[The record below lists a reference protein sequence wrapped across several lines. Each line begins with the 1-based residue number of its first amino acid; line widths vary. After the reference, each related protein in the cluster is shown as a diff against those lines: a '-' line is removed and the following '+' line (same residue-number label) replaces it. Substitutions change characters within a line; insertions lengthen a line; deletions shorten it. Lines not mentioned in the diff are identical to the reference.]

1 MNMGV
6 IFLTTDINIKVN
18 DFLRGIV
25 LNGITK
31 ENIKKNFK
39 DINATNQFGGLLHAA
54 IYYKFSEDKALKFI
68 DTLLQCSIDVNLKG
82 ASTGYSF
89 IHLALYGYTK
99 KGKDYSY
106 STEFI
111 IKLITLAKK
120 YNFDVNIKDND
131 GDSLI
136 HTALASEIYTG
147 DTAVLIDTLG
157 DKYDL
162 QCKDNNGNNIYEAL
176 IKYKKEAEKD
186 KNKIWYDRLSKE
198 EKVIKSYIEK
208 NNEVAK
214 EEVQTPEENLVQ
226 EETNNQE
233 IQRIE
238 EVIADEDQLP
248 KTYLEADDT
257 LQTDEPKD
265 SKLNDKSQQENKRDN
280 EETFNYLKT
289 NIEAL
294 LPNITIEY
302 LLEDYMTVLNYK
314 NVLPTYLNKQNLN
327 IKEKSSIR
335 LLANKLDLLL
345 KELINNYLNIIIE
358 SQDIK
363 NVERLKKILIEFG
376 YEDELQLLNEI
387 ISESTKEQEITLND
401 INECKTLNDLNS
413 LKEKIKM
420 ITNEDIKSNL
430 LEELN
435 QKEILFIEQ
444 IESIKAKINLIN
456 DLKDMN
462 IIKEKKGQE
471 IDSFNELDSANIT
484 IDEMNI
490 LKTKLAHL
498 IEKTKSTFFKIIDSK
513 IDELLNLVSSGT
525 ESGLL
530 SDEEIWE
537 FIDSKLND
545 KKQGEKVRIHQNAN
559 E

>member
-1 MNMGV
+1 METEINTKV
-6 IFLTTDINIKVN
+6 INFLKEHKIDE
-18 DFLRGIV
+18 
-25 LNGITK
+25 ITS
-31 ENIKKNFK
+31 ENIKEYFNN
-39 DINATNQFGGLLHAA
+39 INKTNQYGGLLHAA
-54 IYYKFSEDKALKFI
+54 VQNKFPEDKTLKFI
-68 DTLLQCSIDVNLKG
+68 DTLLQCGVDVNLKG

-99 KGKDYSY
+99 NGEDYSY

-111 IKLITLAKK
+111 IKLISLARK

-136 HTALASEIYTG
+136 HTALACETYTG
-147 DTAVLIDTLG
+147 DTSVLIDTLG
-157 DKYDL
+157 DEYNL

-176 IKYKKEAEKD
+176 IAYKKEAEQD

-198 EKVIKSYIEK
+198 EKIIKSYVEK

-214 EEVQTPEENLVQ
+214 EDVQTSEENLVQ
-226 EETNNQE
+226 EETDNQD

-238 EVIADEDQLP
+238 EVIEDKDQLP
-248 KTYLEADDT
+248 KTSLEDDDNIQIEET
-257 LQTDEPKD
+257 ED
-265 SKLNDKSQQENKRDN
+265 SQLNDMSQQENKRDN
-280 EETFNYLKT
+280 EETFNHLKT

-314 NVLPTYLNKQNLN
+314 NMLPIYLNKQNLN

-345 KELINNYLNIIIE
+345 KEIINNYLNVIIE
-358 SQDIK
+358 SQDRK

-387 ISESTKEQEITLND
+387 ISESAKEQEITLND

-413 LKEKIKM
+413 LKEKIEM
-420 ITNEDIKSNL
+420 ITNEDIKLSL
-430 LEELN
+430 LDELN
-435 QKEILFIEQ
+435 KKEILFVEQ

-456 DLKDMN
+456 GLKDMN
-462 IIKEKKGQE
+462 IIIENKEQE
-471 IDSFNELDSANIT
+471 TDMFDGLNYPNIT
-484 IDEMNI
+484 IDE
-490 LKTKLAHL
+490 LTALETKLIEL
-498 IEKTKSTFFKIIDSK
+498 IEKNKSAIFKTIDSK
-513 IDELLNLVSSGT
+513 IAELLTIASSGAN
-525 ESGLL
+525 SGLL
-530 SDEEIWE
+530 SDEEIWS
-537 FIDSKLND
+537 FIDSKLNE
-545 KKQGEKVRIHQNAN
+545 KKQGEKVRTY
-559 E
+559 

>member
-1 MNMGV
+1 MIILETEINTKV
-6 IFLTTDINIKVN
+6 INFLKEHKLDE
-18 DFLRGIV
+18 
-25 LNGITK
+25 ITS
-31 ENIKKNFK
+31 ENIKEYFNN
-39 DINATNQFGGLLHAA
+39 INKTNQYGGLLHAA
-54 IYYKFSEDKALKFI
+54 VQNKFPEDKTLKFI
-68 DTLLQCSIDVNLKG
+68 DTLLQSGVDVNLKG
-82 ASTGYSF
+82 ESTGYSF
-89 IHLALYGYTK
+89 IHLALYGYTENEE
-99 KGKDYSY
+99 DYSY

-136 HTALASEIYTG
+136 HTALASETYTG
-147 DTAVLIDTLG
+147 DTSVLIDALG
-157 DKYDL
+157 DEYDL

-176 IKYKKEAEKD
+176 IEYKKEAEKD

-198 EKVIKSYIEK
+198 EKIIKSYIEK
-208 NNEVAK
+208 NEVAK
-214 EEVQTPEENLVQ
+214 EEKQIPEENLVQ

-233 IQRIE
+233 IQKIE
-238 EVIADEDQLP
+238 EVIADEEQLP
-248 KTYLEADDT
+248 KTSLEADNKIQIEET
-257 LQTDEPKD
+257 ED
-265 SKLNDKSQQENKRDN
+265 SRLNDTSHQENKRDN

-314 NVLPTYLNKQNLN
+314 NMLSTYFNKQNLN

-358 SQDIK
+358 SQDRK
-363 NVERLKKILIEFG
+363 NVEKLKKILIEFG

-387 ISESTKEQEITLND
+387 ISDSAKEQEITLND
-401 INECKTLNDLNS
+401 INECKTLNGLNY
-413 LKEKIKM
+413 LKEKIEI
-420 ITNEDIKSNL
+420 ITNEDIKLNL

-435 QKEILFIEQ
+435 KKEILFVEL

-456 DLKDMN
+456 GLKDMN
-462 IIKEKKGQE
+462 IIKDSKEQE
-471 IDSFNELDSANIT
+471 INSFDELDYSNIT

-498 IEKTKSTFFKIIDSK
+498 IEKTKSAFFKTIDSK
-513 IDELLNLVSSGT
+513 IDELLNLVLSGT

-530 SDEEIWE
+530 SDEETWE

>member
-1 MNMGV
+1 METEINTKV
-6 IFLTTDINIKVN
+6 INFLKEHKLDE
-18 DFLRGIV
+18 
-25 LNGITK
+25 ITS
-31 ENIKKNFK
+31 ENIKEYFNN
-39 DINATNQFGGLLHAA
+39 INKTNQYGGLLHAA
-54 IYYKFSEDKALKFI
+54 VQNKFPEDKTLKFI
-68 DTLLQCSIDVNLKG
+68 DTLLQCGVDVNLKG

-99 KGKDYSY
+99 NGEDYSY

-111 IKLITLAKK
+111 INLITLARK

-147 DTAVLIDTLG
+147 D
-157 DKYDL
+157 
-162 QCKDNNGNNIYEAL
+162 L

-214 EEVQTPEENLVQ
+214 EDVQTSEENLVQ
-226 EETNNQE
+226 EETDNQD

-238 EVIADEDQLP
+238 EVIEDKDQLT
-248 KTYLEADDT
+248 KTSLEADDNIQIEET
-257 LQTDEPKD
+257 ED
-265 SKLNDKSQQENKRDN
+265 SRLNDASHQENKRDN

-314 NVLPTYLNKQNLN
+314 NMLSTYLNKQNLN

-358 SQDIK
+358 SQDRK

-387 ISESTKEQEITLND
+387 ISESAKEQEITLND

-413 LKEKIKM
+413 LKEKIEM

-435 QKEILFIEQ
+435 KKEILFVEL

-456 DLKDMN
+456 GLKDMN
-462 IIKEKKGQE
+462 IIKDSKEQE
-471 IDSFNELDSANIT
+471 INSFDELDYSNIT

-498 IEKTKSTFFKIIDSK
+498 IEKTKSAFFKTIDSK
-513 IDELLNLVSSGT
+513 IDELLNLVLSGT

-530 SDEEIWE
+530 SDEETWE

>member
-1 MNMGV
+1 METEINTKV
-6 IFLTTDINIKVN
+6 INFLKEHKLDE
-18 DFLRGIV
+18 
-25 LNGITK
+25 ITS
-31 ENIKKNFK
+31 ENIKEYFNN
-39 DINATNQFGGLLHAA
+39 INKTNQYGGLLHAA
-54 IYYKFSEDKALKFI
+54 VQNKFPEDKTLKFI
-68 DTLLQCSIDVNLKG
+68 DTLLQSGVDVNLKG
-82 ASTGYSF
+82 ESTGYSF
-89 IHLALYGYTK
+89 IHLALYGYTENEE
-99 KGKDYSY
+99 DYSY

-136 HTALASEIYTG
+136 HTALASETYTG
-147 DTAVLIDTLG
+147 DTSVLIDALG
-157 DKYDL
+157 DEYDL

-176 IKYKKEAEKD
+176 IEYKKEAEKD

-198 EKVIKSYIEK
+198 EKIIKSYIEK
-208 NNEVAK
+208 NEVAK
-214 EEVQTPEENLVQ
+214 EEKQIPEENLVQ

-233 IQRIE
+233 IQKIE
-238 EVIADEDQLP
+238 EVIADEEQLP
-248 KTYLEADDT
+248 KTSLEADNKIQIEET
-257 LQTDEPKD
+257 ED
-265 SKLNDKSQQENKRDN
+265 SRLNDTSHQENKRDN

-314 NVLPTYLNKQNLN
+314 NMLSTYFNKQNLN

-335 LLANKLDLLL
+335 SLANKLDLLL

-358 SQDIK
+358 SQDRK
-363 NVERLKKILIEFG
+363 NVEKLKKILIEFG

-387 ISESTKEQEITLND
+387 ISDSAKEQEITLND
-401 INECKTLNDLNS
+401 INECKTLNGLNY
-413 LKEKIKM
+413 LKEKIEI
-420 ITNEDIKSNL
+420 ITNEDIKLNL

-435 QKEILFIEQ
+435 KKEILFVEL

-456 DLKDMN
+456 GLKDMN
-462 IIKEKKGQE
+462 IIKDSKEQE
-471 IDSFNELDSANIT
+471 INSFDELDYSNIT

-498 IEKTKSTFFKIIDSK
+498 IEKTKSAFFKTIDSK
-513 IDELLNLVSSGT
+513 IDELLNLVLSGT

-530 SDEEIWE
+530 SDEETWE

>member
-1 MNMGV
+1 METEINTKV
-6 IFLTTDINIKVN
+6 INFLKEHKIDE
-18 DFLRGIV
+18 
-25 LNGITK
+25 ITS
-31 ENIKKNFK
+31 ENIKEYFNN
-39 DINATNQFGGLLHAA
+39 INKTNQYGGLLHAA
-54 IYYKFSEDKALKFI
+54 VQNKFPEDKTLKFI
-68 DTLLQCSIDVNLKG
+68 DTLLQCGVDVNLKG

-99 KGKDYSY
+99 NGEDYSY

-111 IKLITLAKK
+111 IKLISLARK

-136 HTALASEIYTG
+136 HTALASETYTG
-147 DTAVLIDTLG
+147 DTSVLIDTLG
-157 DKYDL
+157 DEYNL

-176 IKYKKEAEKD
+176 IAYKKEAEQD

-198 EKVIKSYIEK
+198 EKIIKSYVEK

-214 EEVQTPEENLVQ
+214 EDVQTSEENLVQ
-226 EETNNQE
+226 EETDNQD

-238 EVIADEDQLP
+238 EVIEDKDQLP
-248 KTYLEADDT
+248 KTSLEADDNIQIEET
-257 LQTDEPKD
+257 ED
-265 SKLNDKSQQENKRDN
+265 SQLNDMSQQENKRDN
-280 EETFNYLKT
+280 EETFNHLKT

-314 NVLPTYLNKQNLN
+314 NMLPIYLNKQNLN

-345 KELINNYLNIIIE
+345 KEIINNYLNVIIE
-358 SQDIK
+358 SQDRK

-387 ISESTKEQEITLND
+387 ISESAKEQEITLND

-413 LKEKIKM
+413 LKEKIEM
-420 ITNEDIKSNL
+420 ITNEDIKLSL
-430 LEELN
+430 LDELN
-435 QKEILFIEQ
+435 KKEILFVEQ

-456 DLKDMN
+456 GLKDMN
-462 IIKEKKGQE
+462 IIIENKEQE
-471 IDSFNELDSANIT
+471 TDMFDGLNYPNIT
-484 IDEMNI
+484 IDE
-490 LKTKLAHL
+490 LTALETKLIEL
-498 IEKTKSTFFKIIDSK
+498 IEKNKSAIFKTIDSK
-513 IDELLNLVSSGT
+513 IAELLTIASSGAN
-525 ESGLL
+525 SGLL
-530 SDEEIWE
+530 SDEEIWS
-537 FIDSKLND
+537 FIDSKLNE
-545 KKQGEKVRIHQNAN
+545 KKQGEKVRTY
-559 E
+559 

>member
-1 MNMGV
+1 MD
-6 IFLTTDINIKVN
+6 TDINIEVN
-18 DFLRGIV
+18 KFLKEV
-25 LNGITK
+25 QLNLITE
-31 ENIKKNFK
+31 ENIKKYFK
-39 DINATNQFGGLLHAA
+39 DINVTNEYGGLLHAA
-54 IYYKFSEDKALKFI
+54 VQNKFPEDKTLKFI
-68 DTLLQCSIDVNLKG
+68 YTLLQCGVDVNLKG
-82 ASTGYSF
+82 RSTGYSF
-89 IHLALYGYTK
+89 IHLALYGYTEN
-99 KGKDYSY
+99 GKDYSY

-111 IKLITLAKK
+111 IKLISLAKK

-136 HTALASEIYTG
+136 HTALASEVYTG
-147 DTAVLIDTLG
+147 DTTVLIDTLG
-157 DKYDL
+157 DEYDL

-176 IKYKKEAEKD
+176 IEYKKEAEQD
-186 KNKIWYDRLSKE
+186 KNKAWYDRLSKE
-198 EKVIKSYIEK
+198 EKIIKSYIEK

-214 EEVQTPEENLVQ
+214 EEKQIPEENLVQ

-238 EVIADEDQLP
+238 EVIAEEDQLP
-248 KTYLEADDT
+248 KTYLEADDA
-257 LQTDEPKD
+257 LQTEEPKD

-289 NIEAL
+289 NIEVL

-358 SQDIK
+358 SQNIK
-363 NVERLKKILIEFG
+363 NVERLRKILIEFG

-387 ISESTKEQEITLND
+387 ISEIAKEPRIVVND

-413 LKEKIKM
+413 LKEKIEL
-420 ITNEDIKSNL
+420 IANENIKIKL

-435 QKEILFIEQ
+435 KKEILFIEK
-444 IESIKAKINLIN
+444 IETIKEKISLIN
-456 DLKDMN
+456 NIKGMN
-462 IIKEKKGQE
+462 IIKENEEE
-471 IDSFNELDSANIT
+471 IEIFDEFDYANIT
-484 IDEMNI
+484 IDEINI
-490 LKTKLAHL
+490 LIIKLDEL
-498 IEKTKSTFFKIIDSK
+498 IEKNKSAFLETINTKIA
-513 IDELLNLVSSGT
+513 ELLTLASDGIN
-525 ESGLL
+525 SGLL
-530 SDEEIWE
+530 SDKEIWN
-537 FIDSKLND
+537 FIDSKLNN
-545 KKQGEKVRIHQNAN
+545 KKQTKKVKASKNGRK
-559 E
+559 

>member
-6 IFLTTDINIKVN
+6 IILKTDINIKVIN
-18 DFLRGIV
+18 FFKKYKLDD
-25 LNGITK
+25 ITS
-31 ENIKKNFK
+31 ENIKDYFN
-39 DINATNQFGGLLHAA
+39 DINETNQYGGLLHAA
-54 IYYKFSEDKALKFI
+54 VQNKFPEDKTLKFI
-68 DTLLQCSIDVNLKG
+68 DTLLQCGVDVNLKG

-99 KGKDYSY
+99 NGEDYSY

-111 IKLITLAKK
+111 VKLISLAKK

-131 GDSLI
+131 GDSII

-147 DTAVLIDTLG
+147 DTAVLIDALG
-157 DKYDL
+157 DEYDL
-162 QCKDNNGNNIYEAL
+162 RCKDNNENNIYESL
-176 IKYKKEAEKD
+176 IAYKIEAEQD

-198 EKVIKSYIEK
+198 EKIIKSYIEK

-226 EETNNQE
+226 
-233 IQRIE
+233 
-238 EVIADEDQLP
+238 
-248 KTYLEADDT
+248 
-257 LQTDEPKD
+257 
-265 SKLNDKSQQENKRDN
+265 

-314 NVLPTYLNKQNLN
+314 NMLTTYLNKQNLN
-327 IKEKSSIR
+327 IKEKSSTR

-345 KELINNYLNIIIE
+345 KEIINNYLNIIIE
-358 SQDIK
+358 SQDRK

-376 YEDELQLLNEI
+376 YEDELQLLDEI
-387 ISESTKEQEITLND
+387 ISESAKEQEITLND

-413 LKEKIKM
+413 LKEKIEM
-420 ITNEDIKSNL
+420 ITKEDIKLNL

-435 QKEILFIEQ
+435 KKEILFVEQ
-444 IESIKAKINLIN
+444 IESIKDKINLIN
-456 DLKDMN
+456 SLKNMS
-462 IIKEKKGQE
+462 IIKDSKEQE
-471 IDSFNELDSANIT
+471 TDIFDELDYPNIT
-484 IDEMNI
+484 INELTN
-490 LKTKLAHL
+490 LKAKLSEL

>member
-1 MNMGV
+1 ME
-6 IFLTTDINIKVN
+6 TDINIKVN
-18 DFLRGIV
+18 NFFKKNG
-25 LNGITK
+25 LNVITK
-31 ENIKKNFK
+31 ENIKKYFK
-39 DINATNQFGGLLHAA
+39 NINATNRYGGLLHAA
-54 IYYKFSEDKALKFI
+54 VQNKFPEDKTLKFI
-68 DTLLQCSIDVNLKG
+68 DTLLQCGVDVNLKG

-99 KGKDYSY
+99 NGEDYSY

-111 IKLITLAKK
+111 INLITLARK

-136 HTALASEIYTG
+136 HTALASETYTG
-147 DTAVLIDTLG
+147 DTSVLIDTLG
-157 DKYDL
+157 DEYNL

-176 IKYKKEAEKD
+176 IAYKKEAEQD

-198 EKVIKSYIEK
+198 EKIIKSYVEK

-214 EEVQTPEENLVQ
+214 EDVQTSEENLVQ
-226 EETNNQE
+226 EETDNQD

-238 EVIADEDQLP
+238 EVIEDKDQLT
-248 KTYLEADDT
+248 KTSLEADDNIQIEET
-257 LQTDEPKD
+257 ED
-265 SKLNDKSQQENKRDN
+265 SRLNDASHQENKRDN

-314 NVLPTYLNKQNLN
+314 NMLSTYLNKQNLN

-345 KELINNYLNIIIE
+345 KEIINNYLNVIIE
-358 SQDIK
+358 SQDRK

-387 ISESTKEQEITLND
+387 ISESAKEQEITLND

-413 LKEKIKM
+413 LKEKIEM
-420 ITNEDIKSNL
+420 ITNEDIKLSL
-430 LEELN
+430 LDELN
-435 QKEILFIEQ
+435 KKEILFVEQ

-456 DLKDMN
+456 GLKDMN
-462 IIKEKKGQE
+462 IIIENKEQE
-471 IDSFNELDSANIT
+471 TDMFDGLNYPNIT
-484 IDEMNI
+484 IDE
-490 LKTKLAHL
+490 LTALETKLIEL
-498 IEKTKSTFFKIIDSK
+498 IEKNKSAIFKTIDSK
-513 IDELLNLVSSGT
+513 IAELLTIASSGAN
-525 ESGLL
+525 SGLL
-530 SDEEIWE
+530 SDEEIWS
-537 FIDSKLND
+537 FIDSKLNE
-545 KKQGEKVRIHQNAN
+545 KKQGEKVRTY
-559 E
+559 

>member
-6 IFLTTDINIKVN
+6 IFLRTDINIKVN
-18 DFLRGIV
+18 DFLRKNV

-31 ENIKKNFK
+31 ESIKKNFK

-68 DTLLQCSIDVNLKG
+68 DILLQCGIDVNLKG

-89 IHLALYGYTK
+89 IHLALYGYTENEE
-99 KGKDYSY
+99 DYSY

-198 EKVIKSYIEK
+198 EKIIKSYVEK

-226 EETNNQE
+226 EETDNQD

-238 EVIADEDQLP
+238 EVIEDKDQLP
-248 KTYLEADDT
+248 KTSLEADDNIQIEET
-257 LQTDEPKD
+257 ED
-265 SKLNDKSQQENKRDN
+265 SRLNDTSHQENKRDN

-314 NVLPTYLNKQNLN
+314 NMLPIYLNKQNLN

-345 KELINNYLNIIIE
+345 KEIINNYLNVIIE
-358 SQDIK
+358 SQDRK

-387 ISESTKEQEITLND
+387 ISESAKEQEITLND

-413 LKEKIKM
+413 LKEKIEM
-420 ITNEDIKSNL
+420 ITNEDIKLSL
-430 LEELN
+430 LDELN
-435 QKEILFIEQ
+435 KKEILFVEQ

-456 DLKDMN
+456 GLKDMN
-462 IIKEKKGQE
+462 IIIENKEQE
-471 IDSFNELDSANIT
+471 TDMFDGLNYPNIT
-484 IDEMNI
+484 IDE
-490 LKTKLAHL
+490 LTALETKLIEL
-498 IEKTKSTFFKIIDSK
+498 IEKNKSAIFKTIDSK
-513 IDELLNLVSSGT
+513 IAELLTIASSGAN
-525 ESGLL
+525 SGLL
-530 SDEEIWE
+530 SDEEIWS

-545 KKQGEKVRIHQNAN
+545 KKQGEKVRTY
-559 E
+559 

>member
-1 MNMGV
+1 M
-6 IFLTTDINIKVN
+6 
-18 DFLRGIV
+18 
-25 LNGITK
+25 
-31 ENIKKNFK
+31 
-39 DINATNQFGGLLHAA
+39 
-54 IYYKFSEDKALKFI
+54 
-68 DTLLQCSIDVNLKG
+68 LQCGIDVNLKG
-82 ASTGYSF
+82 ESTGYSF
-89 IHLALYGYTK
+89 IHLALYGYTENEE
-99 KGKDYSY
+99 DYSY

-136 HTALASEIYTG
+136 HTALASETYTG

-176 IKYKKEAEKD
+176 IAYKKEAEQD

-214 EEVQTPEENLVQ
+214 EDVQTSEENLVQ
-226 EETNNQE
+226 EETDNQD

-238 EVIADEDQLP
+238 EVIEDKDQLT
-248 KTYLEADDT
+248 KTSLETDDNIQIEET
-257 LQTDEPKD
+257 ED
-265 SKLNDKSQQENKRDN
+265 SQLNDMSQQENKRDN
-280 EETFNYLKT
+280 EETFNHLKT

-314 NVLPTYLNKQNLN
+314 NMLSTYLNEQNLN

-345 KELINNYLNIIIE
+345 KEIINNYLNVIIE
-358 SQDIK
+358 SQDRK

-387 ISESTKEQEITLND
+387 ISDSAKEQEITLND

-413 LKEKIKM
+413 LKEEIEM
-420 ITNEDIKSNL
+420 ITNEDIKLNL
-430 LEELN
+430 LDELN
-435 QKEILFIEQ
+435 KKEILFVEQ

-456 DLKDMN
+456 GLKNMN
-462 IIKEKKGQE
+462 IIIENKERE
-471 IDSFNELDSANIT
+471 IDSFDELDYANIT
-484 IDEMNI
+484 IDDINI
-490 LKTKLAHL
+490 LIIKLDEL
-498 IEKTKSTFFKIIDSK
+498 IEKNKSAFLETINTKIA
-513 IDELLNLVSSGT
+513 ELLKIASSGT

-530 SDEEIWE
+530 TDEEIWK
-537 FIDSKLND
+537 FIDSKLNN
-545 KKQGEKVRIHQNAN
+545 KKQTKKVRTHKNGRK
-559 E
+559 

>member
-1 MNMGV
+1 ME
-6 IFLTTDINIKVN
+6 TDINIKVN
-18 DFLRGIV
+18 NFLKKNG
-25 LNGITK
+25 LNVITK
-31 ENIKKNFK
+31 ENIKKYFK
-39 DINATNQFGGLLHAA
+39 NINATNRYGGLLHAA
-54 IYYKFSEDKALKFI
+54 VQNKFPEDKTLKFI
-68 DTLLQCSIDVNLKG
+68 DTLLQCGVDVNLKG

-99 KGKDYSY
+99 NGEDYSY

-111 IKLITLAKK
+111 INLITLARK

-136 HTALASEIYTG
+136 HTALASETYTG
-147 DTAVLIDTLG
+147 DTSVLIDTLG
-157 DKYDL
+157 DEYNL

-176 IKYKKEAEKD
+176 IAYKKEAEQD

-198 EKVIKSYIEK
+198 EKIIKSYVEK

-214 EEVQTPEENLVQ
+214 EDVQTSEENLVQ
-226 EETNNQE
+226 EETDNQD

-238 EVIADEDQLP
+238 EVIDDKDQLT
-248 KTYLEADDT
+248 KTSLEADDNIQIEET
-257 LQTDEPKD
+257 ED
-265 SKLNDKSQQENKRDN
+265 SRLNDASHQENKRDN

-294 LPNITIEY
+294 LPNITIES

-314 NVLPTYLNKQNLN
+314 NMLSTYLNKQNLN

-345 KELINNYLNIIIE
+345 KEIINNYLNVIIE
-358 SQDIK
+358 SQDRK

-387 ISESTKEQEITLND
+387 ISESEKEQEITLND

-413 LKEKIKM
+413 LKEKIEM
-420 ITNEDIKSNL
+420 ITNEDIKLSL
-430 LEELN
+430 LDELN
-435 QKEILFIEQ
+435 KKEILFVEQ

-456 DLKDMN
+456 GLKDMN
-462 IIKEKKGQE
+462 IIIENKEQE
-471 IDSFNELDSANIT
+471 TDMFDGLNYPNIT
-484 IDEMNI
+484 IDE
-490 LKTKLAHL
+490 LTALETKLIEL
-498 IEKTKSTFFKIIDSK
+498 IEKNKSAIFKTIDSK
-513 IDELLNLVSSGT
+513 IAELLTIASSGAN
-525 ESGLL
+525 SGLL
-530 SDEEIWE
+530 SDEEIWS
-537 FIDSKLND
+537 FIDSKLNE
-545 KKQGEKVRIHQNAN
+545 KKQGEKVRTY
-559 E
+559 

>member
-1 MNMGV
+1 ME
-6 IFLTTDINIKVN
+6 TDINIKVN
-18 DFLRGIV
+18 NFLKKIE
-25 LNGITK
+25 LNVITK
-31 ENIKKNFK
+31 ENIKKYFK
-39 DINATNQFGGLLHAA
+39 NINATNRYGGLLHAA
-54 IYYKFSEDKALKFI
+54 VQNKFPEDKTLKFI
-68 DTLLQCSIDVNLKG
+68 DTLLQCGVDVNLKG

-99 KGKDYSY
+99 NGEDYSY

-111 IKLITLAKK
+111 INLITLAKK

-136 HTALASEIYTG
+136 HTALASETYTG

-176 IKYKKEAEKD
+176 IAYKKEAEQD

-248 KTYLEADDT
+248 KTYLEADDNIQIEET
-257 LQTDEPKD
+257 ED
-265 SKLNDKSQQENKRDN
+265 SRLNDASHQENKRDN

-314 NVLPTYLNKQNLN
+314 NMLPIYLNKQNLN

-345 KELINNYLNIIIE
+345 KEIINNYLNVIIE
-358 SQDIK
+358 SQDRK

-387 ISESTKEQEITLND
+387 ISESAKEQEITLND

-413 LKEKIKM
+413 LKEKIEM
-420 ITNEDIKSNL
+420 ITNEDIKLSL
-430 LEELN
+430 LDELN
-435 QKEILFIEQ
+435 KKEILFVEQ

-456 DLKDMN
+456 GLKDMN
-462 IIKEKKGQE
+462 IIIENKEQE
-471 IDSFNELDSANIT
+471 TDMFDGLNYPNIT
-484 IDEMNI
+484 IDE
-490 LKTKLAHL
+490 LTALETKLIEL
-498 IEKTKSTFFKIIDSK
+498 IEKNKSAIFKTIDSK
-513 IDELLNLVSSGT
+513 IAELLTIASSGAN
-525 ESGLL
+525 SGLL
-530 SDEEIWE
+530 SDEEIWS
-537 FIDSKLND
+537 FIDSKLNE
-545 KKQGEKVRIHQNAN
+545 KKQGEKVRTY
-559 E
+559 

>member
-6 IFLTTDINIKVN
+6 IFLRTDINIKVN
-18 DFLRGIV
+18 DFLRKNV

-31 ENIKKNFK
+31 ESIKKNFK

-68 DTLLQCSIDVNLKG
+68 DILLQCGIDVNLKG
-82 ASTGYSF
+82 ESTGYSF
-89 IHLALYGYTK
+89 IHLALYGYTENEE
-99 KGKDYSY
+99 DYSY

-136 HTALASEIYTG
+136 HTALASETYTG

-176 IKYKKEAEKD
+176 IAYKKEAEQD

-248 KTYLEADDT
+248 KTYLEADDNIQIEET
-257 LQTDEPKD
+257 ED
-265 SKLNDKSQQENKRDN
+265 SRLNDASHQENKRDN

-314 NVLPTYLNKQNLN
+314 NMLPIYLNKQNLN

-345 KELINNYLNIIIE
+345 KEIINNYLNVIIE
-358 SQDIK
+358 SQDRK

-387 ISESTKEQEITLND
+387 ISESAKEQEITLND

-413 LKEKIKM
+413 LKEKIEM
-420 ITNEDIKSNL
+420 ITNEDIKLSL
-430 LEELN
+430 LDELN
-435 QKEILFIEQ
+435 KKEILFVEQ

-456 DLKDMN
+456 GLKDMN
-462 IIKEKKGQE
+462 IIIENKEQE
-471 IDSFNELDSANIT
+471 TDMFDGLNYPNIT
-484 IDEMNI
+484 IDE
-490 LKTKLAHL
+490 LTALETKLIEL
-498 IEKTKSTFFKIIDSK
+498 IEKNKSAIFKTIDSK
-513 IDELLNLVSSGT
+513 IAELLTIASSGAN
-525 ESGLL
+525 SGLL
-530 SDEEIWE
+530 SDEEIWS
-537 FIDSKLND
+537 FIDSKLNE
-545 KKQGEKVRIHQNAN
+545 KKQGEKVRTY
-559 E
+559 

>member
-1 MNMGV
+1 ME
-6 IFLTTDINIKVN
+6 TDINIKVN
-18 DFLRGIV
+18 NFLKKIE
-25 LNGITK
+25 LNVITK
-31 ENIKKNFK
+31 ENIKKYFK
-39 DINATNQFGGLLHAA
+39 NINATNRYGGLLHAA
-54 IYYKFSEDKALKFI
+54 VQNKFPEDKTLKFI
-68 DTLLQCSIDVNLKG
+68 DTLLQCGVDVNLKG

-99 KGKDYSY
+99 NGEDYSY

-111 IKLITLAKK
+111 INLITLAKK

-136 HTALASEIYTG
+136 HTALASETYTG
-147 DTAVLIDTLG
+147 DTSVLIDTLG
-157 DKYDL
+157 DEYNL

-176 IKYKKEAEKD
+176 IAYKKEAEQD

-198 EKVIKSYIEK
+198 EKIIKSYVEK

-214 EEVQTPEENLVQ
+214 EDVQTSEENLVQ
-226 EETNNQE
+226 EETDNQD

-238 EVIADEDQLP
+238 EVIEDKDQLP
-248 KTYLEADDT
+248 KTSLEDDDNIQIEET
-257 LQTDEPKD
+257 ED
-265 SKLNDKSQQENKRDN
+265 SQLNDMSQQENKRDN
-280 EETFNYLKT
+280 EETFNHLKT

-314 NVLPTYLNKQNLN
+314 NMLSTYLNKQNLN

-345 KELINNYLNIIIE
+345 KEIINNYLNVIIE
-358 SQDIK
+358 SQDRK

-387 ISESTKEQEITLND
+387 ISESAKEQEITLND

-413 LKEKIKM
+413 LKEKIEM
-420 ITNEDIKSNL
+420 ITNEDIKLSL
-430 LEELN
+430 LDELN
-435 QKEILFIEQ
+435 KKEILFVEQ

-456 DLKDMN
+456 GLKDMN
-462 IIKEKKGQE
+462 IIIENKEQE
-471 IDSFNELDSANIT
+471 TDMFDGLNYPNIT
-484 IDEMNI
+484 IDE
-490 LKTKLAHL
+490 LTALETKLIEL
-498 IEKTKSTFFKIIDSK
+498 IEKNKSAIFKTIDSK
-513 IDELLNLVSSGT
+513 IAELLTIASSGAN
-525 ESGLL
+525 SGLL
-530 SDEEIWE
+530 SDEEIWS
-537 FIDSKLND
+537 FIDSKLNE
-545 KKQGEKVRIHQNAN
+545 KKQGEKVRTY
-559 E
+559 

>member
-1 MNMGV
+1 METEINTKV
-6 IFLTTDINIKVN
+6 INFLKEHKIDE
-18 DFLRGIV
+18 
-25 LNGITK
+25 ITS
-31 ENIKKNFK
+31 ENIKEYFNN
-39 DINATNQFGGLLHAA
+39 INKTNQYGGLLHAA
-54 IYYKFSEDKALKFI
+54 VQNKFPEDKTLKFI
-68 DTLLQCSIDVNLKG
+68 DTLLQCGVDVNLKG

-99 KGKDYSY
+99 NGEDYSY

-111 IKLITLAKK
+111 IKLISLARK

-136 HTALASEIYTG
+136 HTALASETYTG
-147 DTAVLIDTLG
+147 DTSVLIDTLG
-157 DKYDL
+157 DEYNL

-176 IKYKKEAEKD
+176 IAYKKEAEQD

-198 EKVIKSYIEK
+198 EKIIKSYVEK

-214 EEVQTPEENLVQ
+214 EDVQTSEENLVQ
-226 EETNNQE
+226 EETDNQD

-238 EVIADEDQLP
+238 EVIEDKDQLP
-248 KTYLEADDT
+248 KTSLEDDDNIQIEET
-257 LQTDEPKD
+257 ED
-265 SKLNDKSQQENKRDN
+265 SQLNDMSQQENKRDN
-280 EETFNYLKT
+280 EETFNHLKT

-314 NVLPTYLNKQNLN
+314 NMLPIYLNKQNLN

-345 KELINNYLNIIIE
+345 KEIINNYLNVIIE
-358 SQDIK
+358 SQDRK

-387 ISESTKEQEITLND
+387 ISESAKEQEITLND

-435 QKEILFIEQ
+435 KKEILFIEQ

-456 DLKDMN
+456 GLKDMN
-462 IIKEKKGQE
+462 IIIENKEQE
-471 IDSFNELDSANIT
+471 TDMFDGLNYPNIT
-484 IDEMNI
+484 IDE
-490 LKTKLAHL
+490 LTALETKLIEL
-498 IEKTKSTFFKIIDSK
+498 IEKNKSAIFKTIDSK
-513 IDELLNLVSSGT
+513 IAELLTIASSGAN
-525 ESGLL
+525 SGLL
-530 SDEEIWE
+530 SDEEIWS
-537 FIDSKLND
+537 FIDSKLNE
-545 KKQGEKVRIHQNAN
+545 KKQGEKVRTY
-559 E
+559 

>member
-1 MNMGV
+1 MR
-6 IFLTTDINIKVN
+6 TDINIKVN
-18 DFLRGIV
+18 DFLRKNV

-31 ENIKKNFK
+31 ESIKKNFK

-68 DTLLQCSIDVNLKG
+68 DILLQCGIDVNLKG
-82 ASTGYSF
+82 RSTGYSF

-99 KGKDYSY
+99 NGEDYSY

-111 IKLITLAKK
+111 IKLISLARK

-214 EEVQTPEENLVQ
+214 EDVQTSEENLVQ
-226 EETNNQE
+226 EETDNQD

-238 EVIADEDQLP
+238 EVIEDKDQLT
-248 KTYLEADDT
+248 KTSLEADDNIQIEET
-257 LQTDEPKD
+257 ED
-265 SKLNDKSQQENKRDN
+265 SRLNDASHQENKRDN

-314 NVLPTYLNKQNLN
+314 NMLSTYLNKQNLN

-345 KELINNYLNIIIE
+345 KEIINNYLNVIIE
-358 SQDIK
+358 SQDRK
-363 NVERLKKILIEFG
+363 NVERLKEILIEFS

-387 ISESTKEQEITLND
+387 ISDSAKEQEITLND

-413 LKEKIKM
+413 LKEEIEM
-420 ITNEDIKSNL
+420 ITNEDIKLNL
-430 LEELN
+430 LDELN
-435 QKEILFIEQ
+435 KKEILFVEQ

-456 DLKDMN
+456 GLKDMN
-462 IIKEKKGQE
+462 IIIENKEQE
-471 IDSFNELDSANIT
+471 TAMFDELDYPNIT
-484 IDEMNI
+484 IDELTS
-490 LKTKLAHL
+490 LKAKLSEL
-498 IEKTKSTFFKIIDSK
+498 IEKNKSIFLDLLGKK
-513 IDELLNLVSSGT
+513 MEELFSLASSGT
-525 ESGLL
+525 NSGLL
-530 SDEEIWE
+530 SDEEIWS

-545 KKQGEKVRIHQNAN
+545 KKQGEKVRIYHN
-559 E
+559 ETK

>member
-1 MNMGV
+1 METEINTKV
-6 IFLTTDINIKVN
+6 INFLKEHKLDE
-18 DFLRGIV
+18 
-25 LNGITK
+25 ITS
-31 ENIKKNFK
+31 ENIKEYFNN
-39 DINATNQFGGLLHAA
+39 INKTNQYGGLLHAA
-54 IYYKFSEDKALKFI
+54 VQNKFPEDKTLKFI
-68 DTLLQCSIDVNLKG
+68 DTLLQCGVDVNLKG

-99 KGKDYSY
+99 NGEDYSY

-111 IKLITLAKK
+111 IKLISLAKK

-214 EEVQTPEENLVQ
+214 EDVQTSEENLVQ
-226 EETNNQE
+226 EETDNQD

-238 EVIADEDQLP
+238 EVIEDKDQLT
-248 KTYLEADDT
+248 KTSLEADDNIQIEET
-257 LQTDEPKD
+257 ED
-265 SKLNDKSQQENKRDN
+265 SRLNDASHQENKRDN

-314 NVLPTYLNKQNLN
+314 NMLSTYLNKQNLN

-345 KELINNYLNIIIE
+345 KEIINNYLNVIIE
-358 SQDIK
+358 SQDRK

-387 ISESTKEQEITLND
+387 ISESAKEQEITLND

-413 LKEKIKM
+413 LKEKIEM
-420 ITNEDIKSNL
+420 ITNEDIKLSL
-430 LEELN
+430 LDELN
-435 QKEILFIEQ
+435 KKEILFVEQ

-456 DLKDMN
+456 GLKDMN
-462 IIKEKKGQE
+462 IIIENKEQE
-471 IDSFNELDSANIT
+471 TDMFDGLNYPNIT
-484 IDEMNI
+484 IDE
-490 LKTKLAHL
+490 LTALETKLIEL
-498 IEKTKSTFFKIIDSK
+498 IEKNKSAIFKTIDSK
-513 IDELLNLVSSGT
+513 IAELLTIASSGAN
-525 ESGLL
+525 SGLL
-530 SDEEIWE
+530 SDEEIWS
-537 FIDSKLND
+537 FIDSKLNE
-545 KKQGEKVRIHQNAN
+545 KKQGEKVRTY
-559 E
+559 